1 MENIYKSESGS
12 LEQLI
17 ISEDDL
23 VGGVLAQICEDYQ
36 VTTLSDGML
45 CKLSEISDVPIE
57 LYYYYYCESLV
68 GYCCFA
74 GGVGIDSWDSDVY
87 DSERSVMAVRRFDES
102 FAVCPS
108 CGFDF
113 LYGSD
118 HDCG

>member
-1 MENIYKSESGS
+1 MENLYISESGS

-23 VGGVLAQICEDYQ
+23 VGGVLAQICVDYQ
-36 VTTLSDGML
+36 VTTFSEDML
-45 CKLSEISDVPIE
+45 RKLSEIADVPIE
-57 LYYYYYCESLV
+57 LYYYCESIV
-68 GYCCFA
+68 GYRCFA
-74 GGVGIDSWDSDVY
+74 DGVEIDSWDSDVY
-87 DSERSVMAVRRFDES
+87 DSERSVMAVRRFDEG